1 MPHKMRFTT
10 MSTTEMT
17 TLPEVCKL
25 AWHTFYGMQ
34 KASEDFEN
42 LRFEVWTVA
51 ISLDALHS
59 VGTTSLLID
68 RQADHAR
75 WALTFSKILTSLGSA
90 LRPLYNLVR
99 QYLMSS
105 SKERTTIK
113 TWLLHTDVTFDGLTV
128 QDFRRKL
135 SMLVESLNVFLSCLT
150 HAELARA
157 RELSESEEYRVLS
170 EVTRTVLHKWDA
182 DIGTNGQ
189 RSEQNPAGG
198 FGQVGYTTTT
208 TTTTTTNT
216 NGNSNSN
223 IKNESS
229 GTSYPR
235 PGVPPSPLRPT
246 YNQTQSAPRLPPQRL
261 NATTTNTTTTST
273 SPSNT
278 KGLNIEDIEIGFRTH
293 LHAMRRIREQLH
305 HQSINS
311 GHPEDQHSP
320 RFMTVNSGRS
330 NFWGGQAPLT
340 PTTPTL
346 HNHPMS
352 SPRQGDLHR
361 DRGYPES
368 TSSVSSNQS
377 QHEGGSS
384 TNTSDSGSVV
394 GGTTSTT
401 NGTVGAATAP
411 TTGMFSPTQAR
422 HSSRPLVQ
430 TTVPSPQTHR
440 STPAGAYRKRKR
452 ISQYRFKTG
461 AMDADQAGSH
471 SSDGEGSADGSDD
484 LVEDHGP
491 RGVLEQMLTAV
502 LFFDQ

>member
-10 MSTTEMT
+10 TTTTEMT

-90 LRPLYNLVR
+90 LRPLYNMVR

-113 TWLLHTDVTFDGLTV
+113 TWLLHPDVTFDGVTV

-170 EVTRTVLHKWDA
+170 EVTRTVLHKWDT
-182 DIGTNGQ
+182 DMGTSGQ
-189 RSEQNPAGG
+189 RPEQKQSVG
-198 FGQVGYTTTT
+198 FGQGGYT
-208 TTTTTTNT
+208 
-216 NGNSNSN
+216 S
-223 IKNESS
+223 NESS
-229 GTSYPR
+229 GVSYHR
-235 PGVPPSPLRPT
+235 QGVPPSPVRPT
-246 YNQTQSAPRLPPQRL
+246 YSQTQSSPRQPSQRPGG
-261 NATTTNTTTTST
+261 TTTATTTTST
-273 SPSNT
+273 TSTSST
-278 KGLNIEDIEIGFRTH
+278 TGLNIDDIELGFRTH
-293 LHAMRRIREQLH
+293 LHAMTRIREQLH

-311 GHPEDQHSP
+311 GHPEDQYSP
-320 RFMTVNSGRS
+320 RFLTVNSGRTAL
-330 NFWGGQAPLT
+330 WGGGQAPLT

-346 HNHPMS
+346 HNHPITS
-352 SPRQGDLHR
+352 SSSSSPPRQGDLQR

-368 TSSVSSNQS
+368 RSSVSSNQS
-377 QHEGGSS
+377 QHEGGSW
-384 TNTSDSGSVV
+384 TNSSDSGSV
-394 GGTTSTT
+394 
-401 NGTVGAATAP
+401 
-411 TTGMFSPTQAR
+411 TTGATDVDHAEQNRIFSQVQQPQRTQQ
-422 HSSRPLVQ
+422 HQQHHQHQQL
-430 TTVPSPQTHR
+430 
-440 STPAGAYRKRKR
+440 STAGAYRKRKR
-452 ISQYRFKTG
+452 HSQYRFKTG
-461 AMDADQAGSH
+461 LESDHAGH
-471 SSDGEGSADGSDD
+471 SSDGDGDGSMDGSDD
-484 LVEDHGP
+484 LVDDHTP
-491 RGVLEQMLTAV
+491 RTVLEQMLTAA